1 MQPQIRRIYEK
12 PALVKR
18 EAISLIVAIPSGP
31 A

>member
-1 MQPQIRRIYEK
+1 MQLRIRKTYQTPI
-12 PALVKR
+12 LVKR